1 ASCVIHLS
9 KARVRGKLGD
19 PKWAFAMAGNC
30 SVTCAEGH
38 LSWAKG
44 RRKVRIA
51 PKTLLLVP
59 IPRPLSLIPRKR
71 REPQA
76 STSVRPYAAED
87 PELAPPTSCGWR
99 GLEALQIVCFSLVT
113 LRRLLYLT
121 PQDPMFGLPCIY
133 NRSSCSASNR
143 SPTKRFLIFT
153 KASLRLLGR
162 TVAESRTC

>member
-1 ASCVIHLS
+1 
-9 KARVRGKLGD
+9 
-19 PKWAFAMAGNC
+19 MAGNC

-38 LSWAKG
+38 LSLEKG

-99 GLEALQIVCFSLVT
+99 GWDALQIVCFSLVT
-113 LRRLLYLT
+113 LGRLLYC
-121 PQDPMFGLPCIY
+121 PPEARRFGLPCIY
-133 NRSSCSASNR
+133 NRPSCLASNR
-143 SPTKRFLIFT
+143 SPTK
-153 KASLRLLGR
+153 
-162 TVAESRTC
+162 